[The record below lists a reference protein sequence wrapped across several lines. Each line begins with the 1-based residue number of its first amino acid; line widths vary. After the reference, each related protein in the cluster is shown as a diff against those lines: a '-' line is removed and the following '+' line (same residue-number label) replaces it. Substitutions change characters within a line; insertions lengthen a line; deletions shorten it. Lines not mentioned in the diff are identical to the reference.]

1 MTRSRSWRRS
11 CGVIWAQVRSQ
22 PARSLASLENNLNVV
37 KILDAARGISPI
49 GTDGEIGD
57 MTDHCGTA
65 QPAFTNE
72 TFALL
77 AGIAATPTAGFY
89 LDHKLDLKVHV
100 EQPLRRL
107 MLGAA
112 ARLPAVFRERMETE
126 RGLFSRFLKNDFGR
140 GGAWSHYTGRIL
152 PKRQHRRLA
161 DVQLAVGIHADL
173 LQVSFY
179 IGDYAPQQRVRFL
192 RNLNRHRRLLPD
204 LLHELITDPRVLFAR
219 GGTRFD
225 ENGQAVGLEPSA
237 NLAGVA
243 V

>member
-1 MTRSRSWRRS
+1 
-11 CGVIWAQVRSQ
+11 
-22 PARSLASLENNLNVV
+22 
-37 KILDAARGISPI
+37 
-49 GTDGEIGD
+49 
-57 MTDHCGTA
+57 MTDHGGTA

-100 EQPLRRL
+100 EQPLQRL
-107 MLGAA
+107 MLGAS

-140 GGAWSHYTGRIL
+140 GGAWSHYWGAFY
-152 PKRQHRRLA
+152 PKGSRRLA

-204 LLHELITDPRVLFAR
+204 LLHELIADPRVLLAR

-225 ENGQAVGLEPSA
+225 ENGQAVGLEPLTWQEWLSDPSTTDFWLRA
-237 NLAGVA
+237 AFSPKQVLSLPAAVLEAQVAELHRAYFPLALLAMDDEPVEQIEA
-243 V
+243 YWL